1 MKTAECEEEMSKQF
15 TKLAY
20 ASVDDFLY
28 GACPNPVTTKNGL
41 VIGGGEIY
49 PEVNFTLPPMNIR
62 QDTMPEIT
70 GIYRDIIRGVLKK
83 AHELHAPGLVVE
95 FETLPDMTE
104 HPEWGL
110 EIHKLLRDEMKEF
123 EIKNGLKS
131 ALRMTPND
139 IREMSRPPILRS
151 GKYWD
156 AMVKTFEGSARD
168 GADFLA
174 IESTGGKEVND
185 EAIMNADLR
194 TSIFALGCLASR
206 DMKWLWQNITDIA
219 NANGSISAGDSA
231 CGFANTSM
239 VLAEQGFI
247 PKVYAAI
254 MRVITTPRALVAI
267 ENGAVGPGKDCA
279 YENVYLK
286 AITGTPIALE
296 GKSAAC
302 AHFSP
307 IGNIAA
313 SVADLWSNESVQ
325 QVKLLSG
332 FAPVVST
339 EQLIYDCRLM
349 NTAAKKGHAKLMRDL
364 LVESDCYLDPQAY
377 ILRPDVAFEIGSEI
391 VKTQDPFLR
400 TLHSAKLAIDILR
413 RAIDSKEL
421 VIEEREANWL
431 DILEG
436 QIEDIPEDEA
446 AFIAEMKAEVPESK
460 YRPEEYGI

>member
-1 MKTAECEEEMSKQF
+1 MSVQF

-20 ASVDDFLY
+20 DSIDDFVY
-28 GACPNPVTTKNGL
+28 GSCPKPVTCKNGM

-49 PEVNFTLPPMNIR
+49 PEINFTLPA
-62 QDTMPEIT
+62 MPATAETFPEAKRIYQEIIT
-70 GIYRDIIRGVLKK
+70 GVLDK
-83 AHELHAPGLVVE
+83 AHQLHAPGIVVE
-95 FETLPDMTE
+95 FETLPQFTE
-104 HPEWGL
+104 HPEWGI
-110 EIHKLLRDEMKEF
+110 EIHKILRDTMF
-123 EIKNGLKS
+123 EYEAKYGLKS

-139 IREMSRPPILRS
+139 LREMVRPPVMR
-151 GKYWD
+151 GNAYWD
-156 AMVKTFEGSARD
+156 AMVKVFEQTARD

-185 EAIMNADLR
+185 QAIVNADLR
-194 TSIFALGCLASR
+194 TSVFALGCLGAR
-206 DMKWLWQNITDIA
+206 DMKWLWTNIVDIA
-219 NANGSISAGDSA
+219 NSNGAIPGGDSA

-247 PKVYAAI
+247 PKVYAAV
-254 MRVITTPRALVAI
+254 MRAMVTPRALVAL
-267 ENGAVGPGKDCA
+267 ECGAVGPSKDCA

-296 GKSAAC
+296 GKSCAC

-332 FAPVVST
+332 FAPVVSM

-349 NTAAKKGHAKLMRDL
+349 NKATEKGHRTLMRDL

-377 ILRPDVAFEIGSEI
+377 IMKPENVFKIAEEI
-391 VKTQDPFLR
+391 VKTQDPFIR
-400 TLHSAKLAIDILR
+400 TLNTGKLSLEILQQGV
-413 RAIDSKEL
+413 DNKEL
-421 VIEEREANWL
+421 ELDEREMRWIDNLRDQL
-431 DILEG
+431 DE
-436 QIEDIPEDEA
+436 IPEDEA
-446 AFIAEMKAEVPESK
+446 EFIAEMKDELDEDHYNPA
-460 YRPEEYGI
+460 EYGI

>member
-1 MKTAECEEEMSKQF
+1 MSKQF

-20 ASVDDFLY
+20 QSVDDFLY

-62 QDTMPEIT
+62 QETMPEIL

-95 FETLPDMTE
+95 FETLPDMTV

-110 EIHKLLRDEMKEF
+110 EIHRLLRSEMSEF
-123 EIKNGLKS
+123 EAKYGLKS
-131 ALRMTPND
+131 AIRMTPND

-156 AMVKTFEGSARD
+156 AMVKTFEGAARD

-247 PKVYAAI
+247 PKVYAAV
-254 MRVITTPRALVAI
+254 MRVISTPRALVAI

-349 NTAAKKGHAKLMRDL
+349 NVATKKGHAKLMRDL

-377 ILRPDVAFEIGSEI
+377 VLRPDIAFEVGKEI

-400 TLHSAKLAIDILR
+400 TLNTAKLTLDILRKAVDNKELVLEEREVNWIDILQSQ
-413 RAIDSKEL
+413 ID
-421 VIEEREANWL
+421 
-431 DILEG
+431 
-436 QIEDIPEDEA
+436 DIPEEEA
-446 AFIAEMKAEVPESK
+446 AFIAEMKAEVPETK